1 MITKASTISLSYR
14 FLKVFQTLSKTM
26 ISSQSQI
33 ESQIMLMLAKYTQ
46 ALNIEWNTQQLM
58 YWFNQRKC
66 SHILSKVT

>member
-46 ALNIEWNTQQLM
+46 ALNIE
-58 YWFNQRKC
+58 
-66 SHILSKVT
+66 